1 MYKPRSKLV
10 TSNPIGYL
18 FNREYSD
25 SPYTIKQALSS
36 RLNTA
41 KSLHTKN
48 LLAHFG
54 CVNAIEFS
62 NGGELLASG
71 MFKLYYIKNYELHIY
86 FFDLKSHFFTG
97 YN

>member
-71 MFKLYYIKNYELHIY
+71 TLSYIALTTMYCMFNFLPYKSYY
-86 FFDLKSHFFTG
+86 FTG

>member
-1 MYKPRSKLV
+1 MYNPRSKLV
-10 TSNPIGYL
+10 TSNPVGYL

-25 SPYTIKQALSS
+25 SPYIIKQALSS

-41 KSLHTKN
+41 KSLYTKN

-71 MFKLYYIKNYELHIY
+71 MSMIFLKNYHICY
-86 FFDLKSHFFTG
+86 LNLA
-97 YN
+97 YNTFVSLL

>member
-1 MYKPRSKLV
+1 MYKRRSKLV
-10 TSNPIGYL
+10 TSNAIGYL

-25 SPYTIKQALSS
+25 SPFTIKQALSS
-36 RLNTA
+36 RLNSA
-41 KSLHTKN
+41 KSLHNKN

-71 MFKLYYIKNYELHIY
+71 MYYIFNL
-86 FFDLKSHFFTG
+86 LP
-97 YN
+97 